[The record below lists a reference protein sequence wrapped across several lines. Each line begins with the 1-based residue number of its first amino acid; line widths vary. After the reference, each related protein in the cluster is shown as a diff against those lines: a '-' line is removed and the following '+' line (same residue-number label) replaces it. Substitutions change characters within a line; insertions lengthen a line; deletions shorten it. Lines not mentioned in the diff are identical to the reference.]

1 MLARLLDDLMA
12 QGRSC
17 FSFEELLQISS
28 SSAPALKAA
37 LYRLHKRAV
46 IAMPHRGFYA
56 IVPPEHRSKGC
67 LPPQEFI
74 PDLMAH
80 LGEVYYAGL
89 LTAAEYHGAAHH
101 RPQMFQVVVAKV
113 RRPILCGVIRVQ
125 FMYRK
130 NAALIPTEPRNTP
143 SGTLQI
149 STAEATALDLVG
161 YAEQCAGLNNVA
173 TILAELGEILKVDR
187 LFNIAALSPTSWLQR
202 LGYLLNIV
210 GELEK
215 ADLIAGYIQEKN
227 AAPTPL
233 APKASIQGSKL
244 DRRWQVFVNTDVES
258 DL

>member
-17 FSFEELLQISS
+17 FSFEELLQTSS
-28 SSAPALKAA
+28 LSPPALKAA
-37 LYRLHKRAV
+37 LYRLHKKGV
-46 IAMPHRGFYA
+46 VAMPHRGFYA

-67 LPPQEFI
+67 LPPQEFV

-101 RPQMFQVVVAKV
+101 RMQVFQVVVAKA
-113 RRPILCGVIRVQ
+113 RRPIRCGVIRVQ

-143 SGTLQI
+143 SGILKI

-161 YAEQCAGLNNVA
+161 YPEQAAGLNNVA

-187 LFNIAALSPTSWLQR
+187 LIDVAALSPTSWLQR
-202 LGYLLNIV
+202 LGYLLNIA

-215 ADLIAGYIQEKN
+215 AEMIAGYIKEKG
-227 AAPTPL
+227 AVPTPL
-233 APKASIQGSKL
+233 APKISIKGSKI
-244 DRRWQVFVNTDVES
+244 DNRWQVFVNTDVEP
-258 DL
+258 DV

>member
-17 FSFEELLQISS
+17 FSFEELLQTSS
-28 SSAPALKAA
+28 LSPPALKAA
-37 LYRLHKRAV
+37 LYRLRKKAV
-46 IAMPHRGFYA
+46 VAMPHRGFYV
-56 IVPPEHRSKGC
+56 IVPPEHRSKGS

-74 PDLMAH
+74 PELMAH

-101 RPQMFQVVVAKV
+101 RPQVFQVVVAKA
-113 RRPILCGVIRVQ
+113 RRPIRCGVIRVQ

-143 SGTLQI
+143 SGILKI

-161 YAEQCAGLNNVA
+161 YPEQAAGLDNVA
-173 TILAELGEILKVDR
+173 TILAELGEILRVDR
-187 LFNIAALSPTSWLQR
+187 LIDVAALSPTSWLQR
-202 LGYLLNIV
+202 LGYLLNIA

-215 ADLIAGYIQEKN
+215 AEMIAGYIKEKG
-227 AAPTPL
+227 AVPTPL
-233 APKASIQGSKL
+233 APKISIKGSRL
-244 DRRWQVFVNTDVES
+244 DSRWQVFVNTDVEP
-258 DL
+258 DV